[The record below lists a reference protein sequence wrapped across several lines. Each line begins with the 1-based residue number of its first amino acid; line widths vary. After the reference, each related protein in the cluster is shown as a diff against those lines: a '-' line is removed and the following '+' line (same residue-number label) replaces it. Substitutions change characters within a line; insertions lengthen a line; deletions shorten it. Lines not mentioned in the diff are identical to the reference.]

1 MKTLSK
7 KALFK
12 DMDARWTFST
22 HPTIQLLLCC
32 ISPNTDHQ
40 TVDQIKTLGEQSV
53 DWTALIDLA
62 KQHRLETLLHSRL
75 MSICPTL
82 MPKALRDDLQTH
94 CQAIARRNL
103 FVTSELV
110 RLLTLMESKGVD
122 TLPYKGPVLAQTL
135 YKNLNLRQF
144 GDLDIIIRPQDMYAV
159 ESLLI
164 EEGYRPYFGKK
175 SKTELEAYMKSPDE
189 HSYDFRHDG
198 KSVFIEM
205 HWRFWPTTFSSV
217 NPREVWDRRQPIAI
231 AGKTVSNMTVEDYLI
246 ILCMHGSRHVWQRLA
261 WLGDIATLLHNYPEL
276 DWSQVMQQANQW
288 GSRRMLYLGL
298 YLAHHW
304 LTVPLPSTVMEQ
316 LNVDSTLPAL
326 ATQVDRH
333 IFQSG
338 QSFQSLMATTRY
350 QIQVRERWCDK
361 GTYIRSFVK
370 WLLKG
375 CP

>member
-12 DMDARWTFST
+12 DTDTRWTFGK
-22 HPTIQLLLCC
+22 HPMIQLLLCC
-32 ISPNTDHQ
+32 ISPKTDHQ
-40 TVDQIKTLGEQSV
+40 TVDQIKALGEQSI

-62 KQHRLETLLHSRL
+62 KQHKLETLLHSRL
-75 MSICPTL
+75 TSICPTL

-94 CQAIARRNL
+94 CQVIARRNL
-103 FVTSELV
+103 FVTSELL
-110 RLLTLMESKGVD
+110 RLLTLMEAKGID

-135 YKNLNLRQF
+135 YKTLNLRQF
-144 GDLDIIIRPQDMYAV
+144 GDLDIIIQPQDMYAV
-159 ESLLI
+159 ETLLI
-164 EEGYRPYFGKK
+164 EEGYCPYFGKK
-175 SKTELEAYMKSPDE
+175 SKAELAAYMKSPDE

-205 HWRFWPTTFSSV
+205 HWRFWPTTFSLV
-217 NPREVWDRRQPIAI
+217 NPKEIWERRQTVAI
-231 AGKTVSNMTVEDYLI
+231 AGKTVSNMAVEDYLI

-276 DWSQVMQQANQW
+276 DWSKVMQQAPQW

-304 LTVPLPSTVMEQ
+304 LSAPLPLTVVEQ
-316 LNVDSTLPAL
+316 LDTDPTLPDLAAL
-326 ATQVDRH
+326 VDQH
-333 IFQSG
+333 IFQLGNTS
-338 QSFQSLMATTRY
+338 QNLMATTRY
-350 QIQVRERWCDK
+350 QLHVRERWCDK
-361 GTYIRSFVK
+361 AIYAWSVVN